1 MHRDDPRRLLAALS
15 CSRRP
20 FSDHLVLLPID
31 LTARRIATAPGT
43 SLGALADALTG
54 ELTPLLHAAL
64 PIPAQKA
71 RLTRGGGRCPE
82 HGRRLDFNPW
92 RPQAHHCPRC
102 ARDYGGP
109 EHDQWWAMGAQ
120 LWTAERAV
128 HAAALHA
135 VRGDACHRDLAV
147 RILDTFAARYL
158 TWPNANNA
166 LGPSHPFFST
176 SLESIWLINIAHAL
190 ALLEAAP
197 GGGAAQVRTLGGI
210 VRDRL
215 LSPSSA
221 LIASFHEGHSSR
233 QVWNEV
239 AVLSALTMLERTPD
253 ALARA
258 HAPSSLLSL
267 LQDGV
272 LPDGSWYEGEH
283 SHQFAHRGLW
293 YGVQWLA
300 AVGAPLPRELDAR
313 FHEGF
318 VTPFAG
324 LLPDDT
330 LPARRDAPYAVS
342 VRQWHWAEWCELG
355 YAHRADVRLAGLL
368 SRLYDHTTA
377 SQPVETHAVARA
389 CSTADA
395 ARNGPPT
402 QLSRADCSWRALLV
416 AAAAPVPAGAWA
428 PTSLVQPAQG
438 LAVLRR
444 EQAQVYVALEG
455 GVTGGGHGHP
465 DRLGLTLQ
473 IGAQRILDDPG
484 TGSSV
489 ERVSHWDRSTL
500 APHALFVDGAPQA
513 CTPAALVAFED
524 RGGAG
529 WIVKQVDGLAPGVRA
544 TRRVIVCDGYLVDVL
559 DWESEREVSFSLAVA
574 AGAWDTTIPAWR
586 ASVRASAGG
595 LEDGGDSLANV
606 EDADGAP
613 GTVAFESLGNEAQRL
628 VRAWYTT
635 LTPARWTRA
644 LAPSAP
650 GTAPVTRY
658 LVTERGTAGRMVG
671 VWSWAVPEASHE
683 ARTTTV
689 ATSVSLDAG
698 GTPVAIVTTADGTT
712 ASHEPAPHG
721 WHISLLARH
730 ARSSIDLEGWCTGA
744 PPIDPAATRPA
755 LPALPI
761 VAVPLVAP
769 AVIEHDGPVIEGSA
783 MYQLS
788 AASYVATEEAFG
800 GTNSPEALVSLAAD
814 PARFVIRV
822 AVRLSR
828 APHPGGGGTAE
839 QAPDNP
845 LDNER
850 ADINADGLQL
860 RWGDPAST
868 AWRGGVLV
876 VPTHG
881 TAARVT
887 ALVPGAPRP
896 DVTSRS
902 SDDGWT
908 MQLTWPRT
916 VLLGHAIRLALAVN
930 ECPPWRERRRGQL
943 LLQGGGGFGYLR
955 GDRFEPSQEVIVH
968 LPVTG
973 SPPPS
978 AD

>member
-1 MHRDDPRRLLAALS
+1 M
-15 CSRRP
+15 
-20 FSDHLVLLPID
+20 LLPID

-54 ELTPLLHAAL
+54 ELTPLLHADL

-82 HGRRLDFNPW
+82 HGILLDFNPW

-102 ARDYGGP
+102 ARDYVGP

-135 VRGDACHRDLAV
+135 VRGDACHRELAV

-158 TWPNANNA
+158 TWPNADNA

-176 SLESIWLINIAHAL
+176 YLESIWLINIAHAL

-197 GGGAAQVRTLGGI
+197 GGGAEQVRTVGGI
-210 VRDRL
+210 VRDRVL
-215 LSPSSA
+215 APSSA
-221 LIASFHEGHSSR
+221 LIASFHEGHSNR

-258 HAPSSLLSL
+258 HAPGSLRSL
-267 LQDGV
+267 LQDGL
-272 LPDGSWYEGEH
+272 LPDGSWYEGENY
-283 SHQFAHRGLW
+283 HQFAHRGLW

-300 AVGAPLPRELDAR
+300 AVGAPVSRDLEAR

-324 LLPDDT
+324 LLPDET
-330 LPARRDAPYAVS
+330 LPARRDAQYAIS
-342 VRQWHWAEWCELG
+342 VRQWRWAEWCELG

-377 SQPVETHAVARA
+377 SQPVEARAVARA
-389 CSTADA
+389 YSTADA
-395 ARNGPPT
+395 ERNGPPT

-416 AAAAPVPAGAWA
+416 ATAAPVPAGAWA

-484 TGSSV
+484 TGSYV
-489 ERVSHWDRSTL
+489 ERVLHWYRSTL
-500 APHALFVDGAPQA
+500 AHHAPFVDGASQA
-513 CTPAALVAFED
+513 RTPAALVAFED

-574 AGAWDTTIPAWR
+574 AGAWDTTIPAWT
-586 ASVRASAGG
+586 ASVLAGAGG
-595 LEDGGDSLANV
+595 LEDGGDFLANV

-613 GTVAFESLGNEAQRL
+613 GTVAFVSPENEAQRL

-635 LTPARWTRA
+635 RTPARWTRA
-644 LAPSAP
+644 LAPGAP

-658 LVTERGTAGRMVG
+658 LVTERGKAGRVVG
-671 VWSWAVPEASHE
+671 VWSWAVPEEVHE
-683 ARTTTV
+683 AYTGTV
-689 ATSVSLDAG
+689 ATHVSLDAG
-698 GTPVAIVTTADGTT
+698 GTPVAIITTADGTT

-721 WHISLLARH
+721 WHISLVARH
-730 ARSSIDLEGWCTGA
+730 ARSSIDLEGVCTGA
-744 PPIDPAATRPA
+744 PPMDLEATRPA
-755 LPALPI
+755 APALPI
-761 VAVPLVAP
+761 VTVPLVDR
-769 AVIEHDGPVIEGSA
+769 AVIAHDGPVIAGSVKHH
-783 MYQLS
+783 LG
-788 AASYVATEEAFG
+788 AASYVATEEAHG
-800 GTNSPEALVSLAAD
+800 GTNSPEALVSFAAD
-814 PARFVIRV
+814 PAHFVLRV

-828 APHPGGGGTAE
+828 APHPGGGGMAE

-876 VPTHG
+876 VPTYG
-881 TAARVT
+881 NAARVT
-887 ALVPGAPRP
+887 ALVAGAPLP
-896 DVTSRS
+896 EVTSRT

-908 MQLTWPRT
+908 IQLTWPRT
-916 VLLGHAIRLALAVN
+916 VLPGHAFRLALAVN

-955 GDRFEPSQEVIVH
+955 GDRFEHSQEVIVH

-973 SPPPS
+973 SSPPS